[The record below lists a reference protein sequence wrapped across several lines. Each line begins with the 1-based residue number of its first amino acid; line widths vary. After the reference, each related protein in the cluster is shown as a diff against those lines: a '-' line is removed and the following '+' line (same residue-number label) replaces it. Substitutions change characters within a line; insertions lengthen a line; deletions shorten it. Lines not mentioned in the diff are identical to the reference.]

1 VADDASARLRALTKL
16 PTDTPDDPALVDIDF
31 HQGVPVSINHVE
43 MPFVELVQSL
53 DTIAGAHGVGR
64 IDGREARVMYE
75 APAAVALY
83 AAHAA
88 LQTAVTSAA
97 AQELAAPIA
106 ATYVDLIQDGLWFTP
121 ARAALDDVVERLQE
135 SVTGVVRLRLHRGE
149 CQVVGCQ
156 SSSGPHDGA
165 AVARG
170 QEA

>member
-1 VADDASARLRALTKL
+1 
-16 PTDTPDDPALVDIDF
+16 
-31 HQGVPVSINHVE
+31 
-43 MPFVELVQSL
+43 
-53 DTIAGAHGVGR
+53 
-64 IDGREARVMYE
+64 
-75 APAAVALY
+75 
-83 AAHAA
+83 
-88 LQTAVTSAA
+88 VTSAA